1 MTIKEKIFETVAH
14 LPVSNLTVVYF
25 VVAALTYDESKP
37 GFFAWGG
44 SLGAY
49 MIMVPLV
56 IALFGMALLFFWVLY
71 LGFENWLN
79 KIIDIWFK

>member
-1 MTIKEKIFETVAH
+1 MTIKEKILETVAH
-14 LPVSNLTVVYF
+14 LAVPVLFVYF
-25 VVAALTYDESKP
+25 IVALLTYDESKP

-56 IALFGMALLFFWVLY
+56 IALFGTALLLFWVLY
-71 LGFENWLN
+71 LAFEKRLN
-79 KIIDIWFK
+79 KIIDIWVK